1 MVGLSVRPTDKF
13 NAFCDSY
20 RFGWCLEPHSPGNL
34 IEGFCARYRN
44 FKLRRQVM
52 CIDEIKDDIF
62 ELGKTPADL
71 EARIV
76 VKRWQLG
83 NKTLDTLMD
92 LP

>member
-1 MVGLSVRPTDKF
+1 
-13 NAFCDSY
+13 
-20 RFGWCLEPHSPGNL
+20 
-34 IEGFCARYRN
+34 
-44 FKLRRQVM
+44 M